1 MEIGID
7 PSIPTYSGGLGIL
20 AGDTLHAAAD
30 LGIPMV
36 GMTLIYHKDHFEQ
49 NLDDKGNQSESTFLW
64 SPQEHLKPLP
74 QRATVEIEG
83 RNVFLR
89 PWTYTVQ
96 GISGHEVPIY
106 FLDANL
112 PENDPMDRT
121 LTDYLYGGDIR
132 YRFCQEIIL
141 GIGGVAVLQ
150 VLGYKDMQAYHMNE
164 GHSSLLALALLE
176 LGRSKDSLATVT
188 DADREAIRNKCV
200 FTTHTP
206 VRAGHDQFPRNLVE
220 QILGTE
226 RTDGL
231 EAAGCFMDGT
241 LNMTHL
247 GLTCSRYINGVSMR
261 HEEISRGMFPGY
273 PINSVTNG
281 VHAVRWTSET
291 FVRLYDQY
299 IPEWRYD
306 NLYLRYSVNIPVEE
320 IWQAH
325 AQSKENLLAEV
336 ESREGVKLDPQVMTI
351 GFARR
356 ATGYKRADLLL
367 TDLDR
372 LRKIIH
378 ATGPLQVIYSGK
390 AHPRDE
396 TGKNIIRSIY
406 EAASAMKGTISIV
419 YLNNY
424 DMTLA
429 KKICS
434 GVDLWLNTPQKPY
447 EASGTSGM
455 KAALNGVPSLSVLDG
470 WWVEG
475 CIEGL
480 TGWAVGGDGQ
490 NDNGSSEEIQS
501 LYDKLEHIILPL
513 FYHNRMEYGK
523 VMRSAISINGSYF
536 NAQRMVF
543 QYLTNAYITH

>member
-1 MEIGID
+1 
-7 PSIPTYSGGLGIL
+7 
-20 AGDTLHAAAD
+20 
-30 LGIPMV
+30 
-36 GMTLIYHKDHFEQ
+36 
-49 NLDDKGNQSESTFLW
+49 
-64 SPQEHLKPLP
+64 
-74 QRATVEIEG
+74 
-83 RNVFLR
+83 
-89 PWTYTVQ
+89 
-96 GISGHEVPIY
+96 VPIY

-150 VLGYKDMQAYHMNE
+150 VLGYNDVQAYHMNE

-176 LGRSKDSLATVT
+176 LGRSKDSLGTLT

-220 QILGTE
+220 QVLGTE

-231 EAAGCFMDGT
+231 EAAGGFMDGT

-299 IPEWRYD
+299 IPEWRHD
-306 NLYLRYSVNIPVEE
+306 NLYLRYAVNIPVEE

-378 ATGPLQVIYSGK
+378 AAGSLQVIYSGK
-390 AHPRDE
+390 AHPHDE
-396 TGKNIIRSIY
+396 TGKNIIRSIF
-406 EAASAMKGTISIV
+406 EAASDLKGTISIV

-434 GVDLWLNTPQKPY
+434 GVDLWLNTPQKPH

-480 TGWAVGGDGQ
+480 TGWAIGGDSQ
-490 NDNGSSEEIQS
+490 SDNDSSEEIQS

-513 FYHNRMEYGK
+513 YYKNRIEYGK

>member
-7 PSIPTYSGGLGIL
+7 PSIPTYGGGLGIL

-36 GMTLIYHKDHFEQ
+36 GMTLLYHKDHFEQ
-49 NLDDKGNQSESTFLW
+49 SLDDRGNQSESTFFW
-64 SPQEHLKPLP
+64 SPREHLKPLP

-89 PWTYTVQ
+89 PWVYTVQ
-96 GISGHEVPIY
+96 GVSGHEVPIY

-112 PENDPMDRT
+112 PENDPRDQT

-150 VLGYKDMQAYHMNE
+150 VLGYNDMQAYHMNE

-176 LGRSKDSLATVT
+176 LGRSKDSLCTVT
-188 DADREAIRNKCV
+188 DADREAIRNKCI

-220 QILGTE
+220 QVLGTE

-231 EAAGCFMDGT
+231 EAADCFMDGT

-261 HEEISRGMFPGY
+261 HEEISRDMFPGY
-273 PINSVTNG
+273 PINSITNG

-291 FVRLYDQY
+291 FVRLYDRY
-299 IPEWRYD
+299 IPEWRHD
-306 NLYLRYSVNIPVEE
+306 NLYLRYAVNIPVEE

-336 ESREGVKLDPQVMTI
+336 ERREGVKLDPQVMTI

-367 TDLDR
+367 TDLNR
-372 LRKIIH
+372 LRKITN
-378 ATGPLQVIYSGK
+378 AAGPLQVIYSGK

-396 TGKNIIRSIY
+396 SGKAIIRSIY
-406 EAASAMKGTISIV
+406 EAASALKGIISIV

-429 KKICS
+429 KQICS

-475 CIEGL
+475 CMEGL
-480 TGWAVGGDGQ
+480 TGWAIGGESQ
-490 NDNGSSEEIQS
+490 NDNDSSEEIQS
-501 LYDKLEHIILPL
+501 LYDKLEYIILPL
-513 FYHNRMEYGK
+513 YYKNRIEYGK
-523 VMRSAISINGSYF
+523 VMRSSIYINGSYF

-543 QYLTNAYITH
+543 QYLTNAYTTH